1 MIKILVIGE
10 KCIDKFIYGDVDRLS
25 PEAPIPVLIPKH
37 TKTNSGMAGNVVENL
52 NYIVD
57 TDEYEVDFIY
67 PKSEITKTRYVEN
80 KSNHPFIRID
90 ENDIVERL
98 ELSEEIILKIK
109 SADAVIVSDY
119 DKGFLNE
126 IDLYNIGRYSKFS
139 VLDTKKKLDK
149 STIESFSFIKLN
161 EAEFKRN
168 YTEDG
173 ELLKKII
180 ITLGS
185 KGAKY
190 NNKIYPSWAPRETI
204 DVSGAGDTFTA
215 SFTYRYLMTQDI
227 DESIEFANQ
236 LATRVV
242 SKRGVS
248 TP

>member
-10 KCIDKFIYGDVDRLS
+10 KCVDKFVYGDVNRLS
-25 PEAPIPVLIPKH
+25 PEAPIPVFVPK
-37 TKTNSGMAGNVVENL
+37 KTNSNPGMAANVAANL
-52 NYIVD
+52 EYLID
-57 TDEYEVDFIY
+57 TDEFLIENIFSD
-67 PKSEITKTRYVEN
+67 SEITKTRYVED

-90 ENDIVERL
+90 ENDQVTRIV
-98 ELSEEIILKIK
+98 LSEEIINKIK
-109 SADAVIVSDY
+109 EVDAVVVSDY
-119 DKGFLNE
+119 DKGFLSDE
-126 IDLYNIGRYSKFS
+126 DLYHIGCNSKFS
-139 VLDTKKKLDK
+139 VLDSKKKLER
-149 STIESFSFIKLN
+149 STLESFSFVKLN
-161 EAEFKRN
+161 ESEFKRN
-168 YTEDG
+168 YTEDK

-190 NNKIYPSWAPRETI
+190 DNKLYPSYSPRETI

-215 SFTYRYLMTQDI
+215 AFTYRYLSTKDMD
-227 DESIEFANQ
+227 DSIEFANQ

>member
-1 MIKILVIGE
+1 VN
-10 KCIDKFIYGDVDRLS
+10 RLS
-25 PEAPIPVLIPKH
+25 PEAPIPIFIPKR
-37 TKTNSGMAGNVVENL
+37 TNINDGMAGNVVSNL
-52 NYIVD
+52 KYLID
-57 TDEYEVDFIY
+57 PEDIEIDYIY
-67 PKSEITKTRYVEN
+67 PESDITKTRYVEE

-90 ENDIVERL
+90 ENDKVNNIN
-98 ELSEEIILKIK
+98 LSEEIISKIK

-126 IDLYNIGRYSKFS
+126 GDLYHIGIYSKFS
-139 VLDTKKKLDK
+139 VLDSKKKLDK
-149 STIESFSFIKLN
+149 STIQSFTFIKLN
-161 EAEFKRN
+161 ESEFKRN
-168 YTEDG
+168 YTEDN

-190 NNKIYPSWAPRETI
+190 NNKVYPSWAPRETI

-248 TP
+248 VP